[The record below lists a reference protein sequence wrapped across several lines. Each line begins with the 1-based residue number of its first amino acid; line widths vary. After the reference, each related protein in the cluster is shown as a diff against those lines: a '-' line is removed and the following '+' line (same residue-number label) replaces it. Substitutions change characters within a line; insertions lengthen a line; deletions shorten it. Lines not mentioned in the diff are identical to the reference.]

1 MFNKILKYYHTIKY
15 LKPTQIWGRILWL
28 IKIHFLHSIFVKKIN
43 KTKNPGSI
51 GQLSLIKKP
60 VLPVR
65 NNLKNLTFNFINFT
79 YTFEDEI
86 DWNNPEFE
94 KLWLYNLHYQDYLL
108 NDAISDENFL
118 TKSQIIQDWIKNNPI
133 DEGNGWEPYPLSL
146 RIVNWIFFYQYY
158 FFYFEQDKSF
168 RDKFL
173 ESLYRQAAYLNHF
186 FEFHLLANHLW
197 ANIKAM
203 VFAAVFFSQK
213 KWLVK
218 GAALLTKE
226 LKEQVDKDG
235 GHYEKSP
242 MYHSIILSD
251 ILDIINL
258 IQAAKLN
265 TINNQIDLKSLKN
278 LSSKMLKWLQT
289 MSHPDGKIAL
299 LGDSAFM
306 IAPTLEKIEEY
317 YLQLMD
323 KKQESPSQDTFTPMK
338 HSGYFAFRTND
349 QYLVADGGEL
359 GVAYQPGHAH
369 CDYLSYEYSFKGK
382 RFIVDSG
389 VGNYLPTELRQKA
402 RSIYAHNALVV
413 NGLDQ
418 AEIWKAF
425 RMGRRIAP
433 GRINI
438 NKDETLFEA
447 DYINALNKRFTYR
460 HKRIIHFKDKKYFEI
475 SDTVSGKNIVSQ
487 ENLIHPH
494 PECSITVMEG
504 KIKLSREK
512 LNVFIVFDKKELKA
526 ELRNWF
532 HTPTFGKVLEAKVIV
547 LLPLNVETKR
557 SSYFI
562 KPETDLL
569 RIK

>member
-15 LKPTQIWGRILWL
+15 LKPTQIWGRILWV
-28 IKIHFLHSIFVKKIN
+28 IKIHFLHPIFVKKIN
-43 KTKNPGSI
+43 KAKNPESI
-51 GQLSLIKKP
+51 GQLTLIKKP

-65 NNLKNLTFNFINFT
+65 NNLKNLTFNFLNST
-79 YTFEDEI
+79 YTFEDGI
-86 DWNNPEFE
+86 DWKSPEFE

-108 NDAISDENFL
+108 NEESSIENFR
-118 TKSQIIQDWIKNNPI
+118 TYKEIIFDWIKKNPTGK
-133 DEGNGWEPYPLSL
+133 GNGWESYPLSL
-146 RIVNWIFFYQYY
+146 RIVNWIFFFQYNY
-158 FFYFEQDKSF
+158 DLFKNEESF
-168 RDKFL
+168 RRIFL
-173 ESLYRQAAYLNHF
+173 QNLYRQAAWLNHF
-186 FEFHLLANHLW
+186 LEFHLLANHLW

-203 VFAAVFFSQK
+203 IFAAVFFSQK

-242 MYHSIILSD
+242 MYHSIILAD

-258 IQAAKLN
+258 MQAAKLS

-306 IAPTLEKIEEY
+306 IAPTLKKIEEY
-317 YLQLMD
+317 YFRLMD
-323 KKQESPSQDTFTPMK
+323 KKQEPPSQDTFTPMK

-413 NGLDQ
+413 NALDQ
-418 AEIWKAF
+418 AETWKAF
-425 RMGRRIAP
+425 QMERLIAP

-438 NKDETLFEA
+438 NKDEALFEA
-447 DYINALNKRFTYR
+447 DYINALKKRFTYR
-460 HKRIIHFKDKKYFEI
+460 HKRIIHFKDNKYFEI
-475 SDTVSGKNIVSQ
+475 SDTISGKNIVSQ

-494 PECSITVMEG
+494 PECSISMMNG

-512 LNVFIVFDKKELKA
+512 LNVFIVFDKKKLKA
-526 ELRNWF
+526 KIR
-532 HTPTFGKVLEAKVIV
+532 
-547 LLPLNVETKR
+547 
-557 SSYFI
+557 
-562 KPETDLL
+562 D
-569 RIK
+569 